1 MLKETLDHG
10 PINRTHINV
19 NEGFELRYWAR
30 HLGVSVEQIRSA
42 VRKVGPAVDD
52 VRLELERQGLI

>member
-1 MLKETLDHG
+1 MLKDTGQRG

-19 NEGFELRYWAR
+19 NEGFELRYWAKQ
-30 HLGVSVEQIRSA
+30 LNVSVEQVRSA
-42 VRKVGPAVDD
+42 GRRVGPELDA